1 MEDLPIEV
9 LQHICF
15 MIKTDSPGDLPLLRL
30 INRLWSDLVAPFLF
44 ETLRVKFRD
53 LAGLQATASE
63 VDQGGLGQI
72 FLKYARKL
80 DVVCLYE
87 PYIETKKAKSLWQVK
102 DWGMEFADYIPP
114 AHRDTFLEHRLRES
128 IDSELGFLNLSVGYY
143 SQKEWQP
150 LVSLIARLEHLK
162 ELNYAMENTFPA
174 PVHQAIRQYHPR
186 CRVNIWTFQ
195 SLSIDVPGLGRARL
209 GSSFSMDDPF
219 EISILRSPGLHTFAL
234 DYSTTNDPSGGQGFV
249 HLDEL
254 LPFVCMGQNLKRL
267 TIRDIGVSMD
277 VSIKKIKQEWK
288 DFSAEL
294 KPVPAACLESLS
306 LDIDGHRPSE
316 EVLVKLGNLVDLSRL
331 RSLDMSIYSSPSLLA
346 QAASLFHSLERLF
359 VAMDPWAKN
368 NEDVNADDEEM
379 VAAVL
384 AFAPLRFL
392 CLRGLRSTS
401 SLDHILQHHG
411 TSLHGLAIEA
421 SENGG
426 RVLRSPMIY
435 DNGYKYPVLDSQ
447 HISQLVDC
455 CPNLQELRLQIKR
468 QGGNHRECNIYRA
481 LGQFTQLHT
490 LILDL
495 HCDPRRLPIGPES
508 ASTACLRETLIN
520 AATDESL
527 VMSIWNLIASTQPSK
542 RLRKLRIIPFG
553 ANFYSREETHVIRQL
568 SRSFLL
574 TRPDVYNQR
583 NPDVREIGK
592 EAWELWREDDITEY
606 GRLHIP
612 VWVEDLLNEIWP
624 STRVQNKHWSQY
636 WKSFQEFWP
645 STWGVEKKHWSQYW
659 KSFPLQ
665 MEPL

>member
-1 MEDLPIEV
+1 MEDLPNEV

-15 MIKTDSPGDLPLLRL
+15 MIKTDSPGDLPQLRL
-30 INRLWSDLVAPFLF
+30 TNRLWSNLVVPFLF

-53 LAGLQATASE
+53 LAELQATASA
-63 VDQGGLGQI
+63 VDQGGLGQT
-72 FLKYARKL
+72 FLKHARKL
-80 DVVCLYE
+80 DVVCLRE

-102 DWGMEFADYIPP
+102 DWGMEFAEYIPP

-143 SQKEWQP
+143 SQKVWQP

-162 ELNYAMENTFPA
+162 ELNYAMENMFPA

-195 SLSIDVPGLGRARL
+195 SLSIDVPGLGRTRP
-209 GSSFSMDDPF
+209 GSSFSMNDPF
-219 EISILRSPGLHTFAL
+219 EISILRSPGLHTFAV
-234 DYSTTNDPSGGQGFV
+234 DYSTAKDPNGGQGFV

-267 TIRDIGVSMD
+267 AIRDIGASFD
-277 VSIKKIKQEWK
+277 VSIMKIKQEWK

-294 KPVPAACLESLS
+294 KPVPAACLEALS
-306 LDIDGHRPSE
+306 LDFRDGNGPSE
-316 EVLVKLGNLVDLSRL
+316 EVLMKLGSLVDLSRL

-359 VAMDPWAKN
+359 VAMDPWAKH
-368 NEDVNADDEEM
+368 NEDVNADDDEM
-379 VAAVL
+379 VAAVR

-392 CLRGLRSTS
+392 CLRSLRNTS

-411 TSLHGLAIEA
+411 TSLQGLAIEA
-421 SENGG
+421 SEDE
-426 RVLRSPMIY
+426 RLFRSLAIY

-447 HISQLVDC
+447 HICQMVDC

-468 QGGNHRECNIYRA
+468 QGGKHRECNIYRA

-495 HCDPRRLPIGPES
+495 HCDPRQSPIGPEI

-527 VMSIWNLIASTQPSK
+527 VMSIWNLIASSQPSK

-606 GRLHIP
+606 GRVNIP
-612 VWVEDLLNEIWP
+612 QQVEDLLNEIWP
-624 STRVQNKHWSQY
+624 STRGVQNKHWSQN
-636 WKSFQEFWP
+636 
-645 STWGVEKKHWSQYW
+645 W

-665 MEPL
+665 MELL